1 MKQSRNIRR
10 AAVAATI
17 GLAAGLAPPAL
28 ADEGTDTAALRKAVS
43 ATKIMSHLAALQAVA
58 AGNGGNRAAG
68 TSGYEASAGYI
79 EGKLKRAGYEPVRQP
94 AALRSGGSAGPPC

>member
-43 ATKIMSHLAALQAVA
+43 ATNIMSHLAALQ